1 MLPMN
6 RNEVIVIGAGPSG
19 IGAAL
24 ALKDRDLRPLV
35 IDRAEQ
41 VCSSWRARYDR
52 LRLNTWRPF
61 SHLPDR
67 PYPRGTPK
75 FPSRDQLIEHVEEEA
90 RRGELDLE
98 LGTPVDA
105 IERKGGEWAVQ
116 AAGEQVS
123 AREVVVA
130 TGHQNVPDI
139 PDWPG
144 RDRFQGFLLHAS
156 EYRNAEPFRGRSV
169 LVVGPG
175 CSGMEI
181 AFELAEH
188 GARKVWLAVRT
199 PPNILLR
206 EGPGGIP
213 GDLLGVV
220 MMRLPSRVGDAFTR
234 FGRRMDIGDLSQF
247 GLPVP
252 EEGVMSRL
260 RRTGDAPA
268 IVDREVIDAIKD
280 GRIEVVGALE
290 SLEERAAHLSG
301 GMIEPDAVIAATGY
315 RRGLEDLVGHL
326 GVLDRKGLPR
336 ARAEEPAAPGL
347 RFIGY
352 VPRPGG
358 LGYMAKEAKRAAR
371 AIARELAA

>member
-1 MLPMN
+1 MN
-6 RNEVIVIGAGPSG
+6 RNEAIVIGAGPSG
-19 IGAAL
+19 VATAL
-24 ALKDRDLRPLV
+24 ALKDRGLRPLV

-41 VCSSWRARYDR
+41 VCSSWRGRYDR

-67 PYPRGTPK
+67 PYPRGTPT
-75 FPSRDQLIEHVEEEA
+75 FPSRDQLIKHVEEHA
-90 RRGELDLE
+90 GEGGFDLR
-98 LGTPVDA
+98 LGTPVET
-105 IERKGGEWAVQ
+105 IERDGADWAVR
-116 AAGEQVS
+116 AADGQMTS
-123 AREVVVA
+123 REVVVA
-130 TGHQNVPDI
+130 TGHQNVPVI
-139 PDWPG
+139 PEWPG
-144 RDRFQGFLLHAS
+144 RDRFRGRLLHAS
-156 EYRNAEPFRGRSV
+156 EYRNAEPFREQSV

-181 AFELAEH
+181 ASELAEQ

-206 EGPGGIP
+206 QGAGKIP
-213 GDLLGVV
+213 GDLLGVM
-220 MMRLPSRVGDAFTR
+220 MMRLPSRIGDAFAR
-234 FGRRMDIGDLSQF
+234 FGRRMDIGDLSEF

-268 IVDREVIDAIKD
+268 VVDREVIEAIRA
-280 GRIEVVGALE
+280 GRIEVVGAVE
-290 SLEERAAHLSG
+290 SLEERAVRLNG
-301 GMIEPDAVIAATGY
+301 GAVEPDAVVAATGY

-326 GVLDRKGLPR
+326 GVLDRDGLPR
-336 ARAEEPAAPGL
+336 ARGETPAAPGL

-352 VPRPGG
+352 TPRPGG

-371 AIARELAA
+371 AIARELGA